1 VSPTIHVLVADDDP
15 EMRAVLADAIASDT
29 ALKLVGLARDAR
41 EAIAMARVE
50 APDVVLLDVKM
61 PGGGGGEAA
70 REIHRMAPSTA
81 IVALTAHEDETSVGE
96 MLAAGARSYL
106 VKGASPQ
113 EILSALRGSVLGRSV
128 LSGSIAHHVVAEL
141 STRLQTEQRDEKRR
155 RRWHARIAAILA
167 GGEGLSIAFQP
178 IVSLRSGEVV
188 ALEALARFRSRPVHG
203 PDVWFAQA
211 AALGLGI
218 ELELLAIRAA
228 IAHLPRIP
236 ADLSLAV
243 NVSPDTVLS
252 GRLGPTFETAPLGR
266 IVLEITE
273 HAHIADYAKLRDALA
288 DLRHSGVLVAI
299 DDAGAGYAS
308 LRHILQ
314 LAPDSIKLD
323 ISLTRD
329 IHTVRSQRALAAALV
344 AFAGETGASIVAEGI
359 ETAEELITLR
369 DLGVELGQG
378 YYLGRPEPLP
388 DEPGLFDVASVVFE
402 IALSPLEDA
411 LGDAPAR
418 KPVLTTV
425 ASPRSRPPT
434 ADLRMALGSTGAHE

>member
-1 VSPTIHVLVADDDP
+1 MPALIHVLVADDDP
-15 EMRAVLADAIASDT
+15 EMRAVLADAIASDG

-41 EAIAMARVE
+41 EAIQMARVE
-50 APDVVLLDVKM
+50 GPDVVLLDVKM

-70 REIHRMAPSTA
+70 REIRKMAPATA

-96 MLAAGARSYL
+96 MLAAGAKSYL

-113 EILSALRGSVLGRSV
+113 EILAALRGSVVGKSV
-128 LSGSIAHHVVAEL
+128 LSDSIAHHVVAEL

-155 RRWHARIAAILA
+155 RRWYERITAVLA
-167 GGEGLSIAFQP
+167 GGEGLTMVFQP

-211 AALGLGI
+211 AALGLGV
-218 ELELLAIRAA
+218 ELELLALSAA
-228 IAHLPRIP
+228 VAHLPQIP
-236 ADLSLAV
+236 AELSLAL
-243 NVSPDTVLS
+243 NVSPEAVLS
-252 GRLGPTFETAPLGR
+252 GRLGLTLGNVPR
-266 IVLEITE
+266 ARLVLEITE
-273 HAHIADYAKLRDALA
+273 HAYIADYAKLRDALA
-288 DLRHSGVLVAI
+288 DLRRAGVMLAI

-344 AFAGETGASIVAEGI
+344 AFAAETGASIVAEGI
-359 ETAEELITLR
+359 ETAEELLTLQ
-369 DLGVELGQG
+369 DLRVELGQG

-388 DEPGLFDVASVVFE
+388 EEPALFDVATVVFAS
-402 IALSPLEDA
+402 AL
-411 LGDAPAR
+411 PASDGTR
-418 KPVLTTV
+418 PTV
-425 ASPRSRPPT
+425 TARSRPSAATQPT
-434 ADLRMALGSTGAHE
+434 RRPRTDRRRSRGSTGTHD